1 MSYRL
6 VLLLALGFQSFNALA
21 ANDLDKWNSPE
32 GRQVRTALKNKTTP
46 TTTYKEKPNVVD
58 AEYRSTSNG
67 GKILHRIEHA
77 TTESGSKKGVTIE
90 ALKQV
95 DKAAVAKKW
104 ANQIFKGGVRFTAGA
119 VLIEVAMQEMLDGLD
134 WIMDEGGKVKKP
146 NTDTPWNDPSVPYYY
161 ETSGW
166 TYSRS
171 SSAPGSC
178 SLVSAEFKK
187 STPSHQGLTYEVVN
201 PNLVGTGAI
210 GRCKN
215 NGGSNTYQVRQVV
228 NPLYNPASPPPENLE
243 VPKEELQQKI
253 NNYLNTSN
261 NTSKDLLIE
270 EAYKPTG
277 KGYIEWSDDPDS
289 RVEIFGDT
297 PDIAKRVY
305 DSDNPVADGLTKETP
320 KISDPTLI
328 EGETTPNPNPESPTI
343 TDPVTGQPIPNP
355 NYDPNHD
362 SGSTTQTKIPEFC
375 DYAAKLCDWLDWTQ
389 EDPQVDEQ
397 QEPQVPSDQGI
408 FSRTFDFN
416 FNFSGQCP
424 PNYSFVMNTQYFG
437 GQKTFDLSWLCMI
450 FTFLGYPLVFLSH
463 CLGFWIFYEV
473 AARKEI
479 KW

>member
-46 TTTYKEKPNVVD
+46 TTTYREKPNVVD
-58 AEYRSTSNG
+58 AQYRSTSNG

-134 WIMDEGGKVKKP
+134 WIMDEGGKVKKL

-178 SLVSAEFKK
+178 ALVSAELKK

-228 NPLYNPASPPPENLE
+228 NSLYNPASPPPENLE

-305 DSDNPVADGLTKETP
+305 DSDNPVADGLTKEIP
-320 KISDPTLI
+320 KIIDGTTIDS
-328 EGETTPNPNPESPTI
+328 ETTTDTTTDVNENTVTNP
-343 TDPVTGQPIPNP
+343 D
-355 NYDPNHD
+355 
-362 SGSTTQTKIPEFC
+362 GSTTTTGTHNSSTSDKTEFKLPAFC
-375 DYAAKLCDWLDWTQ
+375 DYASKLCEWLDWTQ

>member
-6 VLLLALGFQSFNALA
+6 VLLLALSFQSFNALA
-21 ANDLDKWNSPE
+21 ANDLDKWNSPD

-104 ANQIFKGGVRFTAGA
+104 ANELFKGGVRFTGA
-119 VLIEVAMQEMLDGLD
+119 AFLAEMAVQEMLDSLD
-134 WIMDEGGKVKKP
+134 WIMGEGGKVQIKNSESYLEQNSPTSCGDSYCYIARGNITSYGSTKKAACS
-146 NTDTPWNDPSVPYYY
+146 NYLSTVTFDPPLQ
-161 ETSGW
+161 
-166 TYSRS
+166 
-171 SSAPGSC
+171 
-178 SLVSAEFKK
+178 SLVSVNYESCYIVFM
-187 STPSHQGLTYEVVN
+187 SGGTRYSNQPSLQVYY
-201 PNLVGTGAI
+201 PS
-210 GRCKN
+210 
-215 NGGSNTYQVRQVV
+215 NG
-228 NPLYNPASPPPENLE
+228 SPPPD
-243 VPKEELQQKI
+243 PKLQSPSKEDMQTKI
-253 NNYLNTSN
+253 NDYLNNSN
-261 NTSKDLLIE
+261 NPSKDLLIE

-289 RVEIFGDT
+289 RLEIFGDT
-297 PDIAKRVY
+297 PLIANEVY
-305 DSDNPVADGLTKETP
+305 NSDNPVADGLTKETP
-320 KISDPTLI
+320 KIIDGTTIDS
-328 EGETTPNPNPESPTI
+328 ETTTDTI
-343 TDPVTGQPIPNP
+343 TDVNESTVTNP
-355 NYDPNHD
+355 D
-362 SGSTTQTKIPEFC
+362 GSTTTTGTHNSSTSDKTEFKLPAFC
-375 DYAAKLCDWLDWTQ
+375 DYASKLCDWLDWTQ
-389 EDPQVDEQ
+389 EDPQMDEQ
-397 QEPQVPSDQGI
+397 QEPEVPSDQGI

-424 PNYSFVMNTQYFG
+424 PNYTFVMNTQYFG

>member
-21 ANDLDKWNSPE
+21 ANDLDKWNSPD

-58 AEYRSTSNG
+58 AEYRSTSNA

-134 WIMDEGGKVKKP
+134 WVMGEGGQITKP
-146 NTDTPWNDPSVPYYY
+146 SELPSDIDPNYILGWNGRTYQSFSEVCAAYIRYNSMPSS
-161 ETSGW
+161 TSCTGFHGQNN
-166 TYSRS
+166 
-171 SSAPGSC
+171 AI
-178 SLVSAEFKK
+178 L
-187 STPSHQGLTYEVVN
+187 VVN
-201 PNLVGTGAI
+201 GSQQVI
-210 GRCKN
+210 GR
-215 NGGSNTYQVRQVV
+215 SQRTTPV
-228 NPLYNPASPPPENLE
+228 PIPEPE
-243 VPKEELQQKI
+243 VLSQSQIETGIKD
-253 NNYLNTSN
+253 YLNNSP

-297 PDIAKRVY
+297 PSIANEVY
-305 DSDNPVADGLTKETP
+305 NSDNPVADGLTKETP
-320 KISDPTLI
+320 KIIDGTTIDS
-328 EGETTPNPNPESPTI
+328 ETTTDTTTDVNENTVTNP
-343 TDPVTGQPIPNP
+343 D
-355 NYDPNHD
+355 
-362 SGSTTQTKIPEFC
+362 GSTTTTGTHNSSTSDKTEFKLPAFC

-389 EDPQVDEQ
+389 EDPQIDEQ
-397 QEPQVPSDQGI
+397 QEPEVPSDQGI

>member
-58 AEYRSTSNG
+58 AEYRSTSNA

-119 VLIEVAMQEMLDGLD
+119 VLIELAMQEMLDGLD
-134 WIMDEGGKVKKP
+134 WIMTEGGEIKRPPSKSEIDAYDNAYGLYSSKYQYHTGGTKYYSIESLLR
-146 NTDTPWNDPSVPYYY
+146 NTRWNFPYISYTELSRTNSY
-161 ETSGW
+161 ITINASFEGGFSSDMNIQFET
-166 TYSRS
+166 
-171 SSAPGSC
+171 
-178 SLVSAEFKK
+178 
-187 STPSHQGLTYEVVN
+187 N
-201 PNLVGTGAI
+201 PN
-210 GRCKN
+210 
-215 NGGSNTYQVRQVV
+215 
-228 NPLYNPASPPPENLE
+228 YNPSKVPPPPSNSP
-243 VPKEELQQKI
+243 VPKAEAQQQI
-253 NNYLNTSN
+253 NNYLNTSP

-277 KGYIEWSDDPDS
+277 KGYIQWSDDPDS

-305 DSDNPVADGLTKETP
+305 DSDNPVVDGLTKETP
-320 KISDPTLI
+320 KIFDGTTIDS
-328 EGETTPNPNPESPTI
+328 ETTTDTTTDVNENTVTNP
-343 TDPVTGQPIPNP
+343 D
-355 NYDPNHD
+355 
-362 SGSTTQTKIPEFC
+362 GSTTTTGTHNSSTSDKTEFKLPAFC

-389 EDPQVDEQ
+389 DDPQMDEQ
-397 QEPQVPSDQGI
+397 QEPEVPSDQGI

-424 PNYSFVMNTQYFG
+424 PNYTFVMNTQYFG

-473 AARKEI
+473 ASRKEI